1 MYQRASVLGWEGE
14 QTTSAE
20 SFRMPGSARPILRDE
35 LSLLGHGQPG
45 IESPLESSGLP
56 LLVYRQL
63 VSLANFYVTLQPLHE
78 QVWTFARRRKVAQRW
93 NFAEKFSEHS
103 WRESLHCR
111 EPHYFCPDSQ
121 VLRRAALMLFLPP
134 KHRLVQ
140 GHRKPQLIRQASGSA
155 EVGRGQRLPCV
166 WLLWVCNPAL

>member
-14 QTTSAE
+14 QTTSAK

-63 VSLANFYVTLQPLHE
+63 VSLANSYVTLQPLHE
-78 QVWTFARRRKVAQRW
+78 QVGHSLEGARWLRDGFSQRNSVSIRGGSPWTAVSPTTFAQTAR
-93 NFAEKFSEHS
+93 FCEELHS
-103 WRESLHCR
+103 CCPYLLRIVLH
-111 EPHYFCPDSQ
+111 
-121 VLRRAALMLFLPP
+121 RAT
-134 KHRLVQ
+134 
-140 GHRKPQLIRQASGSA
+140 
-155 EVGRGQRLPCV
+155 E
-166 WLLWVCNPAL
+166 NPG